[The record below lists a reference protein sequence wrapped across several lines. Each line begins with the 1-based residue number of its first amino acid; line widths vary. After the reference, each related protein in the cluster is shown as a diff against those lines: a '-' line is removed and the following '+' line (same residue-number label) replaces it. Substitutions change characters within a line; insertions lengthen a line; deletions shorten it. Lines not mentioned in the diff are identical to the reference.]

1 MPNIVMSKELQLR
14 LQKHNFMQTL
24 CLLCEKVCAATLQK
38 VQDDLQT
45 IFERAATRVNRAHN
59 LQIVQVQLQ
68 KCNYFTNSAILIKKM
83 QEKLHFSAIL
93 KIS

>member
-1 MPNIVMSKELQLR
+1 MPNIVVSKGLQLR

-45 IFERAATRVNRAHN
+45 IFERATTRVNRAHN
-59 LQIVQVQLQ
+59 LQIVRFYLQ
-68 KCNYFTNSAILIKKM
+68 KCKKNCI
-83 QEKLHFSAIL
+83 SAIL